1 MSEIKDDQNPSNA
14 EIIEKVKTTIQENPS
29 GLNLMKK
36 GDYSVHVLI
45 EEIKKIVTKSNRR
58 PRPRVKITCLNQCKR
73 LSDPDEEDDVQEPE
87 HSVYPAGRYNCG
99 EDGNLIKEE

>member
-1 MSEIKDDQNPSNA
+1 MSEIKDEQNPSNA

-45 EEIKKIVTKSNRR
+45 EEIK
-58 PRPRVKITCLNQCKR
+58 
-73 LSDPDEEDDVQEPE
+73 
-87 HSVYPAGRYNCG
+87 
-99 EDGNLIKEE
+99 NLISIKKV